1 MKSYK
6 SKIYKDNFN
15 FVAVSEW
22 LKNKAQKS
30 EVLKKIIKIYNNINL
45 KDFKIIQKE
54 ARLKLNI
61 STKKQI
67 ILYGAQNPQSLRKGC
82 KLYQIYQKN

>member
-1 MKSYK
+1 MWPFTGGPHYTLDFKKYENGYLSKKMKSYK

-30 EVLKKIIKIYNNINL
+30 EVLKKDY
-45 KDFKIIQKE
+45 
-54 ARLKLNI
+54 
-61 STKKQI
+61 
-67 ILYGAQNPQSLRKGC
+67 
-82 KLYQIYQKN
+82 